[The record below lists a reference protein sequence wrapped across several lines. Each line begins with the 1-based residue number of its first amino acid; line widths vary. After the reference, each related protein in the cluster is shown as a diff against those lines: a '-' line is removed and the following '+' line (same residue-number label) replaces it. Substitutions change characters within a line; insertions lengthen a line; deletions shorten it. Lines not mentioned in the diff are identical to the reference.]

1 MDHQS
6 YKIAKVL
13 PSNLYPLI
21 QTQLTSQAKFLYKLV
36 NVIIIFKIEKNQPFQ
51 IQIVNVG
58 LYKRTWITYV
68 LTMFSR
74 ATDLIILKDLVI

>member
-51 IQIVNVG
+51 IQIVTVG
-58 LYKRTWITYV
+58 LYIRG
-68 LTMFSR
+68 LPMFSR